1 MPELSR
7 HHLDCQLESLEQALG
22 HSGEILLTE
31 LSRLVWSMA
40 AISVAVPEA
49 AVPVVV
55 LAVSTAVLG
64 KHWLRWNNLFVGLSV
79 LCC

>member
-7 HHLDCQLESLEQALG
+7 HHLDCQLDSLEQALG

-31 LSRLVWSMA
+31 LSRLIWSMA
-40 AISVAVPEA
+40 AVAVAVPEA

-55 LAVSTAVLG
+55 LAVSTAGLG
-64 KHWLRWNNLFVGLSV
+64 KHWPR
-79 LCC
+79 

>member
-7 HHLDCQLESLEQALG
+7 HNLDCQLNSLEQALG
-22 HSGEILLTE
+22 HSSEILLTE

-40 AISVAVPEA
+40 AVAVAVPEA

-55 LAVSTAVLG
+55 LAVSTAGLG
-64 KHWLRWNNLFVGLSV
+64 KH
-79 LCC
+79 